1 MSPARPRVGW
11 RSGLTPSCVRAMLA
25 RRPAS
30 RRWRSTGGAARCAWC
45 VRRGT
50 RKASRKYPR
59 RYFRPQGVA
68 AGALRLAG
76 RARSALAVGHGPPAE
91 PRPARRA
98 DHLRAEGPS
107 QERAGR
113 VHPGRRA
120 AREGARREALR
131 RPRAR
136 HHGRLRR
143 GPPRPAARA
152 ALPLP
157 RSVRL
162 DPRVPPAVARAP
174 PEGLHP
180 RADRRAGAHVDRAPA
195 GGPAPER
202 RPAEGVGA
210 AACEGARGAANAA
223 RVPGGAPPGVRRHA
237 AGAWPAFRGCRRS
250 SLRRST
256 R

>member
-50 RKASRKYPR
+50 RNASTKYPR

-98 DHLRAEGPS
+98 DHFVLKGHLKNVQVAYI
-107 QERAGR
+107 R
-113 VHPGRRA
+113 V
-120 AREGARREALR
+120 
-131 RPRAR
+131 
-136 HHGRLRR
+136 
-143 GPPRPAARA
+143 A
-152 ALPLP
+152 ALLAK
-157 RSVRL
+157 VRDEKL
-162 DPRVPPAVARAP
+162 YRAL
-174 PEGLHP
+174 G
-180 RADRRAGAHVDRAPA
+180 
-195 GGPAPER
+195 
-202 RPAEGVGA
+202 
-210 AACEGARGAANAA
+210 
-223 RVPGGAPPGVRRHA
+223 HA
-237 AGAWPAFRGCRRS
+237 
-250 SLRRST
+250 T
-256 R
+256 MDD